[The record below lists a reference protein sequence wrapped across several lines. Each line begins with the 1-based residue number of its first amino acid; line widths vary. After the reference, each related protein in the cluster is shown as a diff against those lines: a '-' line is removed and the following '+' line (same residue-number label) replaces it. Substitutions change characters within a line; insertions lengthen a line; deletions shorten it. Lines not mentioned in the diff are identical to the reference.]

1 MGVGPAE
8 APGIRRPLRTD
19 IRRDGPGRQLGGLGV
34 RSLTEAPLSIHMVGI
49 GGSGMSPI
57 AKVLLE
63 MGHRVSGSDL
73 KSSSTTL
80 NLEALG
86 ARVFQGHQPE
96 NVAGADMVVVST
108 AITEH
113 NPEVLA
119 AKERGIPVVHRADM
133 LAALLNER
141 YGIAVAGAHGKTTV
155 TSMIAL
161 VLERAGLDPTVVI
174 GGELNDIGGSAKY
187 GRGSYLVAEADESD
201 RSFLRYRPRVAVVT
215 TIEADHLEY
224 YDGTLTKMVAT
235 FEEFLEHLPPDGL
248 AVLGVDDARVADLA
262 KKLPRRTVT
271 YALEAEADYTAR
283 DIVLAERGSSFSV
296 FHRGQRLGELS
307 LVVPGR
313 HNVANALATLAVAAE
328 VGLPFETVRDHL
340 IGFHGA
346 KRRFQFIG
354 EEDGVTVVDDYAH
367 HPTEIQA
374 TLRAARE
381 GWPTRRIVAVFQPH
395 RYTRTHFL
403 MEEFGKAFGYADAV
417 VLGRIYSPPPD
428 KPIPGV
434 TAEKLARLIEANVG
448 RPVALIEDNRDIINY
463 LARTVQSG
471 DMVITMGAGDIWMV
485 AEELVTRLRQERVS
499 ASR

>member
-1 MGVGPAE
+1 MVQSLLE
-8 APGIRRPLRTD
+8 APRHVHL
-19 IRRDGPGRQLGGLGV
+19 
-34 RSLTEAPLSIHMVGI
+34 VGI

-63 MGHRVSGSDL
+63 MGHHVSGSDL
-73 KSSSTTL
+73 KGSSTTL

-86 ARVFQGHQPE
+86 ARVHLGHRAE
-96 NVAGADMVVVST
+96 NVEGAELVVVST
-108 AITEH
+108 AITEN
-113 NPEVLA
+113 NPELLA
-119 AKERGIPVVHRADM
+119 ARERGIPVVHRSDM
-133 LAALLNER
+133 LGALMKER

-187 GRGSYLVAEADESD
+187 GRGAYLVAEADESD
-201 RSFLRYRPRVAVVT
+201 RSFLRYRPKVAVVT

-224 YDGTLTKMVAT
+224 YDGTLAKMVAT
-235 FEEFLEHLPPDGL
+235 FAEFLEHLPPEGL
-248 AVLGVDDARVADLA
+248 AVLGVDDPRVRDL
-262 KKLPRRTVT
+262 KEHLLRRTTT
-271 YALEAEADYTAR
+271 YALQGEADYTAR
-283 DIVLAERGSSFSV
+283 GITLAERGSTFDV
-296 FHRGQRLGELS
+296 HHRGVRLGS
-307 LVVPGR
+307 MNLVVPGR
-313 HNVANALATLAVAAE
+313 HNVANALATLGVAAE
-328 VGLPFETVRDHL
+328 LGIPFETVREHL
-340 IGFHGA
+340 AGFHGA

-354 EEDGVTVVDDYAH
+354 EEGGVTVVDDYAH

-381 GWPTRRIVAVFQPH
+381 GWPDRRIVAVFQPH

-434 TAEKLARLIEANVG
+434 TAERLARLIEANDG

-463 LARTVQSG
+463 LARTVQPG
-471 DMVITMGAGDIWMV
+471 DMVITMGAGDVWMV
-485 AEELVTRLRQERVS
+485 AEELVARLRQERVT
-499 ASR
+499 AGR

>member
-1 MGVGPAE
+1 M
-8 APGIRRPLRTD
+8 
-19 IRRDGPGRQLGGLGV
+19 
-34 RSLTEAPLSIHMVGI
+34 RSLTEGPLAIHLIGI

-73 KSSSTTL
+73 KGSPTTL
-80 NLEALG
+80 NLEARG
-86 ARVFQGHQPE
+86 ARIHLGHQAE
-96 NVAGADMVVVST
+96 NVEGADLVVVST
-108 AITEH
+108 AIAEN
-113 NPEVLA
+113 NPELLA
-119 AKERGIPVVHRADM
+119 ARERGIPVVHRSDV

-155 TSMIAL
+155 TSMISL

-187 GRGSYLVAEADESD
+187 GQGEYLVAEADESD
-201 RSFLRYRPRVAVVT
+201 RSFLRYRPRIAVVT

-224 YDGTLTKMVAT
+224 YDGTLAKMVAS
-235 FEEFLEHLPPDGL
+235 FEEFLSNLHPSGL
-248 AVLGVDDARVADLA
+248 AVLGTGDQRVREIAGRV
-262 KKLPRRTVT
+262 PRRKTT
-271 YALEAEADYTAR
+271 YALETEADYTAG
-283 DIVLAERGSSFSV
+283 DIVLADRGSTFDV
-296 FHRGQRLGELS
+296 YHRGTHLGRMS

-313 HNVANALATLAVAAE
+313 HNVANALATLAAAAE
-328 VGLPFETVRDHL
+328 LGIPFETVREHL
-340 IGFHGA
+340 ANFHGA

-354 EEDGVTVVDDYAH
+354 EERGVTVVDDYAH

-381 GWPTRRIVAVFQPH
+381 GWPGRRIVAVFQPH

-403 MEEFGKAFGYADAV
+403 MEEFGKAFGDADRV
-417 VLGRIYSPPPD
+417 VLGRIYSPPPER
-428 KPIPGV
+428 PIPGV
-434 TAEKLARLIEANVG
+434 TVERLARLIEANDG
-448 RPVALIEDNRDIINY
+448 RPVALIENNRDIVNY
-463 LARTVQSG
+463 LARTVQPG

-485 AEELVTRLRQERVS
+485 AEELVARLRQERVP

>member
-1 MGVGPAE
+1 VV
-8 APGIRRPLRTD
+8 
-19 IRRDGPGRQLGGLGV
+19 V
-34 RSLTEAPLSIHMVGI
+34 RALTEAPLVIHLIGI

-73 KSSSTTL
+73 KGSPTTL
-80 NLEALG
+80 NLEARG
-86 ARVFQGHQPE
+86 ARIQIGHRPE
-96 NVAGADMVVVST
+96 NVGRADLVVVST
-108 AITEH
+108 AIAED
-113 NPEVLA
+113 NPELLA
-119 AKERGIPVVHRADM
+119 ARQRGIPVVHRSDM

-141 YGIAVAGAHGKTTV
+141 HGIAVAGAHGKTTV

-187 GRGSYLVAEADESD
+187 GRGDYLVAEADESD
-201 RSFLRYRPRVAVVT
+201 RSFLRYRPRIAVVT

-224 YDGTLTKMVAT
+224 YDGTLAKMVAS
-235 FEEFLEHLPPDGL
+235 FEEFLRNTLPGGL
-248 AVLGVDDARVADLA
+248 AVLGIDDPRVSAIGA
-262 KKLPRRTVT
+262 RRTGRQTT
-271 YALEAEADYTAR
+271 YALEAPADYTA
-283 DIVLAERGSSFSV
+283 DNLALADGGSAFDVHHRGS
-296 FHRGQRLGELS
+296 RLGRMS

-313 HNVANALATLAVAAE
+313 HNVANALAALAVAAE
-328 VGLPFETVRDHL
+328 VGILFETAREHL
-340 IGFHGA
+340 ANFHGA

-354 EEDGVTVVDDYAH
+354 EEGGVTVVDDYAH
-367 HPTEIQA
+367 HPTEIRA

-381 GWPTRRIVAVFQPH
+381 GWPDRRLVAVFQPH

-403 MEEFGKAFGYADAV
+403 MEEFGKAFGWADAV
-417 VLGRIYSPPPD
+417 VVGRIYSPPPE

-434 TAEKLARLIEANVG
+434 TAERLARLIEAARG
-448 RPVALIEDNRDIINY
+448 RPVALIEDNRDIVNY
-463 LARTVQSG
+463 LARTVQPG

-485 AEELVTRLRQERVS
+485 AEELVARLRRERVP